1 MDAKRLAEI
10 KGWMTYERELYT
22 RFVLEKNATGLLLVR
37 ARVFFMCMRDLP
49 DLLKAVED
57 KIVPKKKPAR
67 RAKKK

>member
-57 KIVPKKKPAR
+57 KPPKRKTRK
-67 RAKKK
+67 AKKK